1 MASPAGT
8 TSGAAPGTGFAAQAQ
23 AQGVPAQPAA
33 AGAATPA
40 ANTAAAGT
48 PAAQAVAA
56 PSAVTASSAVAQAAQ
71 VAVAAAQAALAS
83 SVQLSPQAQQAVRV
97 EAFTQLVAQL
107 VQQVSGGQLPATA
120 WPANGVPPAVQ
131 ALLSS
136 LVQQAT
142 AGQALPQQLVSVQA
156 WPQSLLQAVL
166 LQAGQAGQEG
176 GSARPAVAAGVLPS
190 ALPAAPAGDA
200 AQAGA
205 GQRATVSIPALQNWL
220 VLQGSIQAQD
230 GVRSMSLT
238 LKVPQAWAQAQ
249 AALAA
254 ALAAAGTRAGA
265 AAASIPG
272 GGGPPGAALAPATSL
287 GFAAPPPGGWQLP
300 GLQLA
305 FAGSLQQLN
314 SSAFGLVLQPQAL
327 PGTPPA
333 IQAQLQQLR
342 TSAVLQLELQPQPHQ
357 AAQQAVQAA
366 AAYTPAQLVPQEW
379 QALLQGRVTD
389 PWVQMAQLHAS
400 GQQGRQQQHAG
411 EQPGLCV
418 VEGCQYMGRAVCAQ
432 PFCAEMNYLWSVARA
447 QSRV

>member
-176 GSARPAVAAGVLPS
+176 GSAHPAVAAGVLPS

-230 GVRSMSLT
+230 GVRGMSLT

-249 AALAA
+249 
-254 ALAAAGTRAGA
+254 
-265 AAASIPG
+265 
-272 GGGPPGAALAPATSL
+272 AALAPATSL